1 MKVLTLIK
9 TLNLSCALLSPLRS
23 FPIRGTPLR
32 RLRRLEDDKLR
43 TRRHDD
49 VPPGFLLK
57 RGPPEVPRG
66 DPLFCGSTDVAAR
79 ASTSQPEKH
88 LNFLNFFKL
97 KVFPIACYLLKSSK
111 LHHPKLKENFFL
123 ILYMYIVVHF
133 FL

>member
-1 MKVLTLIK
+1 MTLLTF
-9 TLNLSCALLSPLRS
+9 NFVRALLSPLRS

-32 RLRRLEDDKLR
+32 RLRRLEDDDKLR

-49 VPPGFLLK
+49 APPGFLLK
-57 RGPPEVPRG
+57 RGPPEVPPG

-97 KVFPIACYLLKSSK
+97 KIFP
-111 LHHPKLKENFFL
+111 
-123 ILYMYIVVHF
+123 
-133 FL
+133 